1 MTGIFFRVFVSVC
14 SADGND
20 AQAVEETPAL
30 EEIAVSPS
38 RSQDGSNEQYGA
50 DERGGAQVQAL
61 MRELNEQVYAMAAKV
76 EHDESVLLICE
87 CVNSGCSTPL
97 SVTRTGYERV
107 RDSPMTFVV
116 KPGHVLPE
124 EERVVEETPDY
135 VVVEKLR

>member
-1 MTGIFFRVFVSVC
+1 VFVSVC
-14 SADGND
+14 SVDRND

-50 DERGGAQVQAL
+50 DERSGARIQAL
-61 MRELNEQVYAMAAKV
+61 MRQLNEQVYAMASNA

-87 CVNSGCSTPL
+87 CADSGCSTPL
-97 SVTRTGYERV
+97 SVTCGGVERV
-107 RDSPMTFVV
+107 RQSPTTFVV
-116 KPGHVLPE
+116 KPGHVLAA

-135 VVVEKLR
+135 VVVEKVGRAP